1 MRKHLRRTLL
11 LLLAAA
17 IPAALVGSLSTALF
31 TDTATI
37 PSSTFTTGTLTL
49 RLSDSNE
56 TDVQNTAT
64 SDITFSGMTP
74 GDQVDATITTHNT
87 GSLALR
93 YAATVSSTNA
103 DTKALRD
110 QLSMTIKARGAS
122 ATCALA
128 QADVTNTALFT
139 GTFNPASGILFG
151 STAQGNQ

>member
-1 MRKHLRRTLL
+1 MRKNFKRI
-11 LLLAAA
+11 LLAFVALGGASA
-17 IPAALVGSLSTALF
+17 IIGGLSTAVF

-37 PSSTFTTGTLTL
+37 PGSTFTTGTLTL

-93 YAATVSSTNA
+93 YAATISSTNA
-103 DTKALRD
+103 DSKNLRD
-110 QLSMTIKARGAS
+110 QLSMTIKAPPGESAS
-122 ATCALA
+122 
-128 QADVTNTALFT
+128 
-139 GTFNPASGILFG
+139 PASSAG
-151 STAQGNQ
+151 